1 MQGALASRLD
11 EAVAAPENIG
21 AQADRCV
28 HVLLQAWSE
37 YSRLIDRASGITV
50 DELARCRADAEAMDH
65 AERPTFRVQDR
76 ALLADG
82 LHYETRIAQRG
93 VLATREYNAHDL
105 FNALIWL
112 RHPRLK
118 RALNA
123 RQVADIERVGVKQ
136 RTRGQC
142 ALTHFDEAGGIVW
155 LADPSLLAL
164 WDAHDWVGLFR
175 GRRDAWGESIA
186 VSVFGHALIEH
197 VWSGHVLPVAKALAV
212 ALTPRQFAWLTMS
225 RGAIARGGF
234 AGEAAVAAAIA
245 QGVLLADPQ
254 ELRPLPLAG
263 IPGWH
268 DGNEDASFYA
278 ETPCFRARR
287 EGRRYPPAFVLR

>member
-1 MQGALASRLD
+1 MQGAFASRLD
-11 EAVAAPENIG
+11 EVAPAQEDTG
-21 AQADRCV
+21 AQADRHA

-37 YSRLIDRASGITV
+37 YSGLIDRAGRITV
-50 DELARCRADAEAMDH
+50 DELARCRADAEA
-65 AERPTFRVQDR
+65 AYGQARPSFQVQDK

-93 VLATREYNAHDL
+93 MLATREYNAHDL

-112 RHPRLK
+112 RHPQLK
-118 RALNA
+118 HALNA
-123 RQVADIERVGVKQ
+123 RQVADIERVGAKQ

-164 WDAHDWVGLFR
+164 WDVHDWVGLFR
-175 GRRDAWGESIA
+175 DRRDAWGESIA

-197 VWSGHVLPVAKALAV
+197 VWGGHVLPVAKALAV
-212 ALTPRQFAWLTMS
+212 ALTPRQFASLTTT

-234 AGEAAVAAAIA
+234 AGEAVVAAAIA
-245 QGVLLADPQ
+245 QSALLTDPQ

-268 DGNEDASFYA
+268 DGNEDVSFYA

-287 EGRRYPPAFVLR
+287 EGRRYPPALVLR

>member
-1 MQGALASRLD
+1 MQGALARRLD
-11 EAVAAPENIG
+11 EALPAQEAIVAPTDPRA
-21 AQADRCV
+21 
-28 HVLLQAWSE
+28 HVLLKAWSE
-37 YSRLIDRASGITV
+37 YSGLIERAGAIAI
-50 DELARCRADAEAMDH
+50 DELARCRADAEAKDRE
-65 AERPTFRVQDR
+65 ERPIFQAQDR
-76 ALLADG
+76 SLLADG

-93 VLATREYNAHDL
+93 VLATREHNAHDL

-112 RHPRLK
+112 RHPQLK
-118 RALNA
+118 RALNV
-123 RQVADIERVGVKQ
+123 RQVADIEQVGAKQ

-155 LADPSLLAL
+155 LTDPSLLAL

-175 GRRDAWGESIA
+175 DRRDAWGRSIA

-212 ALTPRQFAWLTMS
+212 AVTPQQFAALRTI
-225 RGAIARGGF
+225 RGAIAYGGF
-234 AGEAAVAAAIA
+234 AGENAVAAAIA
-245 QGVLLADPQ
+245 QGTLLADPQ

-268 DGNEDASFYA
+268 EGNEHASFYA
-278 ETPCFRARR
+278 EAPCFRARR
-287 EGRRYPPAFVLR
+287 EGRSYPPPLTF